1 MPARLSVQLYSLRE
15 VAKRDGIAAVID
27 RLGRIGYAGVESAG
41 FHELSAEAFAQ
52 RVAAA
57 GMVVSSA
64 HVALPERDTTD
75 RVLDQQAATGNDTL
89 VVPFLPPDDFKD
101 ESAVRRTA
109 DRLNEFNESVRARGA
124 HLGYHNHWWEFAT
137 RIGTRS
143 AHDLLFSLLD
153 QSVFAEVDTYW
164 ARVGGVDPVRVV
176 ESLGARARLLH
187 IKDGPADKPE
197 SAMTAVGDGAMDIAG
212 LAAASR
218 ATWHIV
224 ELDRC
229 ATDMFEA
236 VAKSHGFMTREGY
249 AVGKP

>member
-1 MPARLSVQLYSLRE
+1 MPAGLSVQLYSLRE
-15 VAKRDGIAAVID
+15 EAKNDGIAAVID

-41 FHELSAEAFAQ
+41 FHELSPDAFAK
-52 RVAAA
+52 RVTAA

-64 HVALPERDTTD
+64 HIALPEPDKVG
-75 RVLDQQAATGNDTL
+75 RVLDQQAAIGNDTL

-101 ESAVRRTA
+101 EGAVHRTA
-109 DRLNEFNESVRARGA
+109 DRLNAFNESVRGRGA
-124 HLGYHNHWWEFAT
+124 RLGYHNHWWEFAT
-137 RIGTRS
+137 RIGAQS
-143 AHDLLFSLLD
+143 AYDLLFALLD

-164 ARVGGVDPVRVV
+164 ARVGGADPVRVV
-176 ESLGARARLLH
+176 ETLGARARLLH

-197 SAMTAVGDGAMDIAG
+197 SAMTAVGDGVMNIAG
-212 LAAASR
+212 LVAASH

-236 VAKSHGFMTREGY
+236 VQKSHGFMTRKGY
-249 AVGKP
+249 AVGKA